1 MFKEV
6 LARYIKKQSGE
17 MKSEKQFNHLFY
29 VVVFTT
35 VLSDSN
41 DHTKRLAHPVIS
53 TLSIQYLFLTYL
65 GGGRGKGSS
74 RSNKKGRNNS
84 SELHG

>member
-17 MKSEKQFNHLFY
+17 MKSEKQFNHLVY
-29 VVVFTT
+29 VVFTT

-65 GGGRGKGSS
+65 GGGRGTGSS
-74 RSNKKGRNNS
+74 RSDKKGRNNS